1 MRYPCESKHKE
12 GHSRQWEQL
21 CKDPK
26 AKCPRPAV
34 EKEFFNMAEAMVW
47 AGWNHFCAI
56 GENSGLNQ

>member
-1 MRYPCESKHKE
+1 MRASIRKSILDNGSSFAKTQ
-12 GHSRQWEQL
+12 RQNAQDQL
-21 CKDPK
+21 W
-26 AKCPRPAV
+26 